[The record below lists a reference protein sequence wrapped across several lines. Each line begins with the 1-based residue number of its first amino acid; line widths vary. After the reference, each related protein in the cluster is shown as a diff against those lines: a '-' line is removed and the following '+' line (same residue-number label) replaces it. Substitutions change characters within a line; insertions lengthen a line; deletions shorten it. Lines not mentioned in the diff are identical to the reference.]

1 MSLPLYMT
9 VSEAARLIG
18 MDRTFILDS
27 IHTGDLKASD
37 MSKKKKRATWR
48 ISGVNLQ
55 KFIDDRETDDKKL
68 KLIHNTKK

>member
-9 VSEAARLIG
+9 VSEVARLIG
-18 MDRTFILDS
+18 MDRTFILAS

>member
-1 MSLPLYMT
+1 MT

-27 IHTGDLKASD
+27 IHAGDLKASD

-48 ISGVNLQ
+48 ISGANLQ
-55 KFIDDRETDDKKL
+55 KFIDDRETDSKKL